1 MSNSAEIATN
11 RNLHDVSDAIARHDC
26 QHRLRYKA
34 TAVHFTMWPW
44 AASGYP
50 SARGAPQEAHR
61 SLPVRWNHLRVAKF
75 TCCRSDPVR
84 PTRSWHEAARPRQ
97 QAYQH

>member
-1 MSNSAEIATN
+1 MIEQT
-11 RNLHDVSDAIARHDC
+11 REEYYYE
-26 QHRLRYKA
+26 RYCA
-34 TAVHFTMWPW
+34 FVDILGF
-44 AASGYP
+44 ASLVEGLSGEKP

-84 PTRSWHEAARPRQ
+84 PTRS
-97 QAYQH
+97 